1 MQCFEWWCFEI
12 LAIFA
17 GMLSNAELAAQVAI
31 INIITLLFMIPLG
44 VQFAAS
50 SLVGIEI
57 GAGNPQQAKKYAL
70 TSILFALIC
79 MSVIVT
85 LCSVYED

>member
-1 MQCFEWWCFEI
+1 MLCFEWWCFEV

-17 GMLSNAELAAQVAI
+17 GMLSTEELAAQIAI
-31 INIITLLFMIPLG
+31 INIIGLMYMIPLG

-57 GAGNPQQAKKYAL
+57 GRGNTA
-70 TSILFALIC
+70 
-79 MSVIVT
+79 
-85 LCSVYED
+85 